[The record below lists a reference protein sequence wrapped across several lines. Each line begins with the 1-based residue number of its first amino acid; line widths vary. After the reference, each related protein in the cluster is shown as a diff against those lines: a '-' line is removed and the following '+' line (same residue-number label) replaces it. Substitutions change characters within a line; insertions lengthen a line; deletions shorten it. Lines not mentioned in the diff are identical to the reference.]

1 VPAVQADA
9 AVPYAGVVSSVLVE
23 TGEEVEAGQ
32 TLLSLDVSDYLAQRQ
47 LAQNAFEIAS
57 ARLAAAE
64 AALDR
69 DRRRAEIALEKLE
82 AQLEYTRAEA
92 GMPPSAEEVLD
103 IHLLELD
110 VELAGIALDALSE
123 GVDPGLEAEAAQ
135 AQQRLAELDVLITA
149 AQVVAPLSGTVIRV
163 AVESGDLVSR
173 GETAIVVANMS
184 QIEIESFVIALDLQ
198 EMVEGMEATINIA
211 SQPGE
216 TYPGHIAR
224 LPLPYGTGEEL
235 EETTIRLAFDDAEA
249 AAAFSVGDRV
259 EIDLVLAHHD
269 DVLWLPPAAL
279 REFQG
284 RYFVVVQDG
293 ETQRRVDVRT
303 GIEGNSRI
311 EIVEGVSLGERII
324 GP

>member
-1 VPAVQADA
+1 
-9 AVPYAGVVSSVLVE
+9 
-23 TGEEVEAGQ
+23 
-32 TLLSLDVSDYLAQRQ
+32 
-47 LAQNAFEIAS
+47 
-57 ARLAAAE
+57 
-64 AALDR
+64 
-69 DRRRAEIALEKLE
+69 
-82 AQLEYTRAEA
+82 
-92 GMPPSAEEVLD
+92 
-103 IHLLELD
+103 
-110 VELAGIALDALSE
+110 
-123 GVDPGLEAEAAQ
+123 
-135 AQQRLAELDVLITA
+135 
-149 AQVVAPLSGTVIRV
+149 
-163 AVESGDLVSR
+163 
-173 GETAIVVANMS
+173 MS

-259 EIDLVLAHHD
+259 EIDLVLARHD